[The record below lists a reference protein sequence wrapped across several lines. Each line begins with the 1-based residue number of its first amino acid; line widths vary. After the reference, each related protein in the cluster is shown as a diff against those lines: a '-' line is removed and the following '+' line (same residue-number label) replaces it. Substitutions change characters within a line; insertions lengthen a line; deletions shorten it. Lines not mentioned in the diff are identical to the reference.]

1 MLENIFLSSNNFT
14 SIPDGCF
21 LRLTNLLTLSM
32 ANSINLALWTIPAE
46 LTDSNNLVELELRNA
61 NLIGTLLDVFNE
73 FVSL

>member
-1 MLENIFLSSNNFT
+1 
-14 SIPDGCF
+14 
-21 LRLTNLLTLSM
+21 M